1 MSTPCSSPG
10 ADHSNSFGRNGGT
23 RCSRPYG
30 LMGLLSGRYFYV
42 GQHQEFKHQAGE
54 ESRLYLSVNDDMVGN
69 GSGTFKATIMV

>member
-1 MSTPCSSPG
+1 
-10 ADHSNSFGRNGGT
+10 
-23 RCSRPYG
+23 
-30 LMGLLSGRYFYV
+30 MGLLSGRYFYV